1 MKGVLLPATGFSVP
15 VVLVALAAIT
25 GCSGSVDQSSAIPEP
40 AASSPLVST
49 TSTTEQDSAEAGPTP
64 SPTPTAGAGRGAG
77 SIAAPRSGSRV
88 RGCEVLSGTA
98 RFAVGRTL
106 MVGMRNLDN
115 QDPTWY
121 AERVHSQ
128 PAAGSEGRWTATQ
141 YFGSGD
147 SSVGQ
152 RYEVRLVAVTTTAVD
167 GLADAADRG
176 TLIPSAERLATAR
189 YTRVAGRCP
198 DR

>member
-1 MKGVLLPATGFSVP
+1 MKGALLPITRLSLPA
-15 VVLVALAAIT
+15 VLVALATIT
-25 GCSGSVDQSSAIPEP
+25 GCSGTVNQSSATPEP
-40 AASSPLVST
+40 AASSPIVSAP
-49 TSTTEQDSAEAGPTP
+49 STTEQESAGAGPEP
-64 SPTPTAGAGRGAG
+64 SPAPTVGAGRGTG

-106 MVGMRNLDN
+106 MVGMKNLDN

-121 AERVHSQ
+121 AERVRSQ

-152 RYEVRLVAVTTTAVD
+152 RYEVRLVAVATTAMD
-167 GLADAADRG
+167 GLGDAADRG
-176 TLIPSAERLATAR
+176 ALIPGAERLATAV
-189 YTRVAGRCP
+189 YTRVAGQCAER
-198 DR
+198 